1 MLFQIIETKFLY
13 QMSKQKKITAQTIQT
28 PTVSEKQEKNWIPAF
43 ILAIFAFLLYANTFN
58 HGYALDDYSVIK
70 ENYITKKGF
79 AGISELLTTEYRK
92 GYWNGAGTLYRPLSL
107 VMFAIEWSISPDK
120 PFLSHF
126 MNVFLYAVTAVV
138 LFFLLKKIVKNQ
150 ATWLPFM
157 VTALFVAHPIHTEVV
172 ANIKSRDEIL
182 SFLFCLISANYF
194 LQYFDNQRFIKII
207 FALFAF
213 FLALMSKESAITFLA
228 ILPLMVYFS
237 KEEIS
242 LGNNLKSTAFFLI
255 PTLVFLLL
263 RSQVLG
269 AQVGIDSVSPLDS
282 VVAAYSGLD
291 KFAAAVCMAGIYLKS
306 LLIPHPLVSDMG
318 YNQVIINGFADWKVL
333 LSGLVYGG
341 LLLFALKNIKEKNL
355 ISFGI
360 LLGLIAFSISSNI
373 FVTIGTGYGERLMY
387 APSLG
392 FLIALVG
399 FFDFLLKK
407 TNKNQ
412 NEEGSNT
419 TFLPQGTL
427 KYVALAVLAIF
438 SIETIVRNPVWK
450 DSFSLYEA
458 DINTSPNCAKLNYHY
473 ALELTKKAR
482 DTKNNAM
489 MANAIQHFEKA
500 ISIYPQY
507 ADAYGEMGLAYFYK
521 GNEDKALEIYTK
533 AIEMQPDAKV
543 WSNMGM
549 IFFNKGNMPEAQK
562 VYEKSI
568 ALDPRFVDARR
579 NLGSA
584 YAMQGR
590 FKDAIAQFQEALKY
604 APEQAVLYYF
614 LGSAYR
620 DGGDT
625 ATGQKFLEKAYQ
637 MQPSLRK

>member
-1 MLFQIIETKFLY
+1 
-13 QMSKQKKITAQTIQT
+13 MSKQKRSKPEVVNT
-28 PTVSEKQEKNWIPAF
+28 PIISDKRENNWLPALL
-43 ILAIFAFLLYANTFN
+43 LAVLAFLLYANTLN

-79 AGISELLTTEYRK
+79 AGISELMTTEYRK

-107 VMFAIEWSISPDK
+107 VMFAIEWQFSPDK

-126 MNVFLYAVTAVV
+126 INVFLYATTAVV
-138 LFFLLKKIVKNQ
+138 LFFLLKKILKNQ
-150 ATWLPFM
+150 ANWLPF
-157 VTALFVAHPIHTEVV
+157 VITALFVAHPIHTEVV

-182 SFLFCLISANYF
+182 SFLLCLISANYF
-194 LQYFDNQRFIKII
+194 LQYFDNQRIVKLII
-207 FALFAF
+207 ALFAF
-213 FLALMSKESAITFLA
+213 FLALLSKESAITFLA

-237 KEEIS
+237 KEEVALS
-242 LGNNLKSTAFFLI
+242 NNLKNTALFLI
-255 PTLVFLLL
+255 PTIVFLLL
-263 RSQVLG
+263 RSKVLG

-282 VVAAYSGLD
+282 AIAAYSGFD
-291 KFAAAVCMAGIYLKS
+291 KFAAAICMAGIYLKS

-318 YNQVIINGFADWKVL
+318 YNQVVINGFADWKVL
-333 LSGLVYGG
+333 LSGVAYGG
-341 LLLFALKNIKEKNL
+341 LLFFAFKNIKEKNL

-360 LLGLIAFSISSNI
+360 LLALIAFSISSNI

-392 FLIALVG
+392 FLIALVA

-407 TNKNQ
+407 INKN
-412 NEEGSNT
+412 EDNT
-419 TFLPQGTL
+419 SHSFLPKGTL
-427 KYVALAVLAIF
+427 KYVTLAILAIF
-438 SIETIVRNPVWK
+438 SIETIARNPVWK

-473 ALELTKKAR
+473 ALELTKKGR
-482 DTKNNAM
+482 DDKNNAM
-489 MANAIQHFEKA
+489 MDNAIQHFEKA

-507 ADAYGEMGLAYFYK
+507 ADAYGEMGLVYFYK
-521 GNEDKALEIYTK
+521 GNQDKALEIYDK
-533 AIEMQPDAKV
+533 AIQMQPDAKV

-562 VYEKSI
+562 VYEKAI

-579 NLGSA
+579 NLGSV
-584 YAMQGR
+584 YAMQGL

-604 APEQAVLYYF
+604 APDQAILYFF

-620 DGGDT
+620 DSGDA
-625 ATGQKFLEKAYQ
+625 ATGQKFLDKAYLI
-637 MQPSLRK
+637 QPSLRK